1 MTEEL
6 QEEAQAPVQL
16 DGLTVYPGVAAGT
29 VQIFASSDLDI
40 PQFAIEKSQVRG
52 EILRLRNAVS
62 AVDKQMAAMTDTL
75 DEDLPAEAA
84 AFIEV
89 HRTILKDPTLLA
101 DTNELIKTEL
111 VNAEWALSLRLE
123 RVRRDFEQIDD
134 DYLRQRVE
142 DIAHVVQRVQRT
154 LAGRRSEA
162 SLLDVETVEDK
173 VILVSDRL
181 DPTDMLQLRE
191 RDDLDIVGLVLEEG
205 SVTSHSAILAH
216 SLEIPTLV
224 GVTGLRESAANNQ
237 RVLLDADAGVIE
249 LNPTPEQL
257 KDARLRMREQRRAKR
272 QLRKLKDV
280 SAVTTDGTDVVL
292 AANIALPDDL
302 VDVHRVGASGI
313 GLFRTEFLYLNREDL
328 PGEEEQFLA
337 YQKIFRSMRGK
348 SVVIRTADL
357 GGDKMLSR
365 ESMALLRNAPVEE
378 SNPALGLRGIRF
390 SFAYPELLTTQLRA
404 ILHAG
409 AGAVVNILLP
419 LVTSPVEVRRFREI
433 LEEVRASLEAEEAKL
448 PEAVNVGGMVE
459 VPAAVA
465 VLRDLIPVL
474 DFFSLGTN
482 DLVQYTLAV
491 DRTNAAVSDYYEEC
505 HPAVLRLIA
514 ETIRRVTGAG
524 KSVSVCGEMA
534 GRTDLTEFFLG
545 LGCRVL
551 SMDASRIPSVKNRVL
566 QIDSEDATDFSRGI
580 LHRRSAESVRR
591 ALTERETR
599 FQVNDHAEESL

>member
-280 SAVTTDGTDVVL
+280 YAVTTDGTDVVL

-404 ILHAG
+404 ILRAG

>member
-191 RDDLDIVGLVLEEG
+191 RDDLAIVGLVLEEG

-404 ILHAG
+404 ILRAG

>member
-404 ILHAG
+404 ILRAG

-448 PEAVNVGGMVE
+448 HEAVNVGGMVE

>member
-404 ILHAG
+404 ILRAG

-566 QIDSEDATDFSRGI
+566 QIDSEGATDFSRGI

>member
-302 VDVHRVGASGI
+302 VDFHRVGASGI

-404 ILHAG
+404 ILRAG

>member
-390 SFAYPELLTTQLRA
+390 PFAYPELLTTQLRA
-404 ILHAG
+404 ILRAG

>member
-216 SLEIPTLV
+216 SLGIPTLV

-404 ILHAG
+404 ILRAG

>member
-89 HRTILKDPTLLA
+89 HRTILKDPTVLA

-404 ILHAG
+404 ILRAG

>member
-224 GVTGLRESAANNQ
+224 GMTGLRESAANNQ

-365 ESMALLRNAPVEE
+365 ESMALLRNATVEE

-404 ILHAG
+404 ILRAG

>member
-404 ILHAG
+404 ILRAG

-419 LVTSPVEVRRFREI
+419 LVTSPVEVRRFCEI

>member
-84 AFIEV
+84 TFIEV

-404 ILHAG
+404 ILRAG

>member
-404 ILHAG
+404 ILRAG

-566 QIDSEDATDFSRGI
+566 QIDSEDATDFSRSI

>member
-1 MTEEL
+1 MTQEL

-404 ILHAG
+404 ILRAG

>member
-404 ILHAG
+404 ILRAG

-545 LGCRVL
+545 FGCRVL

>member
-292 AANIALPDDL
+292 AANIALHDDL

-404 ILHAG
+404 ILRAG